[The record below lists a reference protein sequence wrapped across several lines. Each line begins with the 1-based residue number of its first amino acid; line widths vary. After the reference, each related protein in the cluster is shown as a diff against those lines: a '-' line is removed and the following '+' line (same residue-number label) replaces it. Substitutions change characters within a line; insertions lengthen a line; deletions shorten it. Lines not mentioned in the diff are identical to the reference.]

1 MKNEYI
7 ELDNYYNLSE
17 EELKN
22 EYKRLTIRIQ
32 RRYPDSEDAI
42 RRKNIIRRIFS
53 INK

>member
-1 MKNEYI
+1 MKNNYI

-17 EELKN
+17 EELLN
-22 EYKRLTIRIQ
+22 EYKRLTVRIQ

-42 RRKNIIRRIFS
+42 IRKNIIRKIFS